1 MTDRT
6 LRLFSTIIV
15 ALTAGILLGALALQ
29 LPADW
34 ATIALAAILR
44 PEGLRLAAL
53 SAIGLVAL
61 IEVLVLLPSS
71 PPAANVELHTM
82 FFPGM
87 PLAVGV
93 AGIAE
98 E

>member
-6 LRLFSTIIV
+6 FRLFSTIIV
-15 ALTAGILLGALALQ
+15 ALTAGILFGALALQ
-29 LPADW
+29 LPTDW
-34 ATIALAAILR
+34 ATIALATILR
-44 PEGLRLAAL
+44 PEGLALAAL

-61 IEVLVLLPSS
+61 IKVLVLLPSS
-71 PPAANVELHTM
+71 PPAANVALHTM
-82 FFPGM
+82 LFPGM